1 MQMKIKIIMEA
12 NIMAID
18 IGLLLLRLVV
28 GLSFM
33 AHGAQKLFGW
43 FGGYGPKG
51 TGGWMESVGIK
62 PGVAIAVLSGLM
74 ELVGGLLFAA
84 GFLTVLGAALITLT
98 MLGAIV
104 KVHGRNGYWSTA
116 NGYEYNLLL
125 IAVAVALVFTGAGA
139 YSLDAVIFN

>member
-1 MQMKIKIIMEA
+1 MEELEMSIA
-12 NIMAID
+12 L
-18 IGLLLLRLVV
+18 GLLIIRLVV

-51 TGGWMESVGIK
+51 TGGWMESMGMK
-62 PGVAIAVLSGLM
+62 PGVLMAVMAGLM
-74 ELVGGLLFAA
+74 ELIGGLLLASGLF
-84 GFLTVLGAALITLT
+84 TVIGAVLIIAT

-104 KVHGRNGYWSTA
+104 KVHGPNGYWATA

-125 IAVAVALVFTGAGA
+125 IAVAVGLALTGAGD
-139 YSLDAVIFN
+139 YSLDAILLK

>member
-1 MQMKIKIIMEA
+1 MSIA
-12 NIMAID
+12 L
-18 IGLLLLRLVV
+18 GLLIIRLVV

-51 TGGWMESVGIK
+51 TGGWMESMGMK
-62 PGVAIAVLSGLM
+62 PGVLMAVMAGLM
-74 ELVGGLLFAA
+74 ELIGGLLLASGLF
-84 GFLTVLGAALITLT
+84 TVIGAVLIIAT

-104 KVHGRNGYWSTA
+104 KVHGPNGYWATA

-125 IAVAVALVFTGAGA
+125 IAVAVGLALIGAGD
-139 YSLDAVIFN
+139 YSLDAILLK

>member
-1 MQMKIKIIMEA
+1 MSIA
-12 NIMAID
+12 L
-18 IGLLLLRLVV
+18 GLLIIRLVV

-51 TGGWMESVGIK
+51 TGGWMESIGIK
-62 PGVAIAVLSGLM
+62 PGVLMAVIAGLL
-74 ELVGGLLFAA
+74 ELIGGLLIATGLF
-84 GFLTVLGAALITLT
+84 TVVGALMIVVT

-104 KVHGRNGYWSTA
+104 KVHGSNGYWSTS

-125 IAVAVALVFTGAGA
+125 IAVAVGMALIGAGD
-139 YSLDAVIFN
+139 YSLDALLLK

>member
-1 MQMKIKIIMEA
+1 MEELEMSIA
-12 NIMAID
+12 L
-18 IGLLLLRLVV
+18 GLLIIRLVV

-51 TGGWMESVGIK
+51 TGGWMESMGMK
-62 PGVAIAVLSGLM
+62 PGVLMAVMAGLM
-74 ELVGGLLFAA
+74 ELIGGLLLASGLF
-84 GFLTVLGAALITLT
+84 TVIGAVIIVAT

-104 KVHGRNGYWSTA
+104 KVHGPNGYWATA

-125 IAVAVALVFTGAGA
+125 IAVAVGLALTGAGD
-139 YSLDAVIFN
+139 YSLDAILLK